1 MEALL
6 IERDKMKLSKKD
18 IQRLQ
23 RESRAQR
30 KKVLE
35 ENVRWEIC
43 RREADIEKAKEVV
56 KMMEG
61 SYVDYLAQLG
71 E

>member
-1 MEALL
+1 MGGW
-6 IERDKMKLSKKD
+6 KQYTMKLSKKD

>member
-1 MEALL
+1 VEALL

>member
-1 MEALL
+1 MT
-6 IERDKMKLSKKD
+6 ERDRMKLSKKD